1 MSDNPVGVCII
12 LRASLS
18 LVSCLLRRV
27 SLIMFYDD
35 DDPSLP
41 EVLLSVGLFSMFNDD
56 CNDDED
62 DENQLSGKE

>member
-1 MSDNPVGVCII
+1 
-12 LRASLS
+12 
-18 LVSCLLRRV
+18 
-27 SLIMFYDD
+27 MFYDD